1 MEEKIIEA
9 YKEMVIKGDSE
20 INPFT
25 LSQKVGLGEKDFFQY
40 FSSVDDIGRKIWVNL
55 CDAVMLELNQ
65 SELYS
70 SYPSRQKILSYFF
83 TFFEIARTERT
94 FITRTVHNDRL
105 VRAYAKKFKEV
116 ALDIIQ
122 EGIATEDIQE
132 RFYSSYYPDI
142 VWNLHFSLLRYWV
155 NDDSE
160 NFVETEKAIEIY
172 SKVPLEIMGPNIFD
186 SIFDSIKFSI
196 KQINLAKIFNR

>member
-25 LSQKVGLGEKDFFQY
+25 LSQKVGLAEKDFFQY

-55 CDAVMLELNQ
+55 CDSVMLELNQ

-94 FITRTVHNDRL
+94 FITRTVHKDRL
-105 VRAYAKKFKEV
+105 VGAYAKKFKEV
-116 ALDIIQ
+116 ALDVIQ

-142 VWNLHFSLLRYWV
+142 VWNLHFSLLQYWV

-186 SIFDSIKFSI
+186 SIFDSVKFSI

>member
-9 YKEMVIKGDSE
+9 YKEMVIKGEPE

-25 LSQKVGLGEKDFFQY
+25 LSQKVGLAEKDFFQY
-40 FSSVDDIGRKIWVNL
+40 FSSVDDIGRKIWANL
-55 CDAVMLELNQ
+55 CDSVMLELNQ

-70 SYPSRQKILSYFF
+70 SYAARQKILSYFF

-94 FITRTVHNDRL
+94 FITRTIDKDR
-105 VRAYAKKFKEV
+105 VVGAYAKKFKEI

-142 VWNLHFSLLRYWV
+142 VWNLHFSLLKFWIS
-155 NDDSE
+155 DDSE
-160 NFVETEKAIEIY
+160 NFVETEKAIEVY

-196 KQINLAKIFNR
+196 KQIKLSKLFSR